1 MSGGAYDYIHA
12 KLEELAGQ
20 VRLFND
26 HPVLRRKI
34 SEYIGYLAK
43 IMYEI
48 EWYDSGDSGK
58 EAWIE
63 IRRLLRKF
71 GQTRLDEVDL
81 NKAKKFDMIKEI
93 VG

>member
-1 MSGGAYDYIHA
+1 MSGGAYDYVYT

-20 VRLFND
+20 IRREDD
-26 HPVLRRKI
+26 HCVIRRKI
-34 SEYIGYLAK
+34 SEYIGYLAS

-48 EWYDSGDSGK
+48 EWYDSGDKGK

-63 IRRLLRKF
+63 IRRLLKRF
-71 GQTRLDEVDL
+71 GQAELDEVKL